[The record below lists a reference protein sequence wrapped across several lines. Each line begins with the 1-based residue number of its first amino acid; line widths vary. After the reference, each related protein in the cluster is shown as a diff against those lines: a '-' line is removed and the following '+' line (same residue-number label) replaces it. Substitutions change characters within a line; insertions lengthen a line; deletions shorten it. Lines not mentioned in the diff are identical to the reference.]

1 MPIHFHLYKFWRSL
15 FEMIG
20 WKSLSNS
27 FIFNYINFRF
37 LLYLSSEN
45 QYASEFQGF
54 NSTLT
59 EPVDI
64 PGRRGGQIK
73 EMELK
78 LHPDL
83 KEPLKKLCD
92 DPKTTVIILSGSD
105 RGVLDDV
112 YNF

>member
-1 MPIHFHLYKFWRSL
+1 MVGWESL
-15 FEMIG
+15 GEIY
-20 WKSLSNS
+20 
-27 FIFNYINFRF
+27 IFNFINFG
-37 LLYLSSEN
+37 LHVSLSSEN

-92 DPKTTVIILSGSD
+92 DPKTTVIVISGSD

-112 YNF
+112 YRYF